1 MDGRWIDSRA
11 MTTKKLDKR
20 WQRESAWTA
29 VYRDN
34 WLRAALGDRQ
44 IDRRKIRDRQMNS
57 RAMAA
62 KTRYRDNWLRAAV
75 RYRQMDGWE
84 IDKRQIDS
92 RAMAAT
98 RNQTRDGKLIVHRQK
113 SIQKT
118 DKKQQ

>member
-75 RYRQMDGWE
+75 RDRQMDGWE
-84 IDKRQIDS
+84 IDRQID
-92 RAMAAT
+92 
-98 RNQTRDGKLIVHRQK
+98 RQQSNG
-113 SIQKT
+113 SIQKL
-118 DKKQQ
+118 DKTWQRDSAWTAVYRDYC

>member
-44 IDRRKIRDRQMNS
+44 MGDR
-57 RAMAA
+57 
-62 KTRYRDNWLRAAV
+62 
-75 RYRQMDGWE
+75 
-84 IDKRQIDS
+84 
-92 RAMAAT
+92 
-98 RNQTRDGKLIVHRQK
+98 
-113 SIQKT
+113 
-118 DKKQQ
+118 